1 MKLLSIRLENYIG
14 IYNGRG
20 DNILEVDLSQS
31 TSNIVIIRGSNGSGK
46 STLLKALSPLQDDN
60 TAIIP
65 GMEGKKTLRYLYNG
79 ELYEILYVHPVKN
92 DGSRGQVKMQVYKGM
107 NRVELNPTWN
117 VTSGKDIIFDLFNL
131 DANFLTLSQL
141 SSEDRG
147 LADKKPAERK
157 KFVNSII
164 NGIEVYNN
172 MYKVI
177 TKKYSTFK
185 NMINTISSKI
195 RQIGN
200 IEELNAR
207 FINISKQVEDVSS
220 ERDKAVIEASK
231 IDAEIGI
238 LTRDNN
244 LEEYYK
250 INEEIRD
257 NIDYISA
264 SKSQVIDLSK
274 GELSSE
280 NLYELKDIIDSGLH
294 TFDKDI
300 SKWKSEEAVAN
311 AKIESISRE
320 KDETFNSLQTKITKR
335 GTLLDGGFSDS
346 DLSLYKDTKAKI
358 AELDNDINGL
368 NSSIKNL
375 SEAEALI
382 NAMEMIVPVLDSL
395 YNGLDATTKKEK
407 YDFVKTTLDN
417 DGKYV
422 DQTVE
427 LSRTYNEVS
436 RTVGELESEVLAYEI
451 LFDKAKSLALR
462 PKECKIDDCSFVK
475 EAIDASSKH
484 PEKRINDINKEIS
497 ESKTLLKSLE
507 KDIES
512 YKELYDFN
520 KRFTNLHGM
529 VLSFRKLLEK
539 SPVDY
544 IIDPYQLLASLDHM
558 EKLMIDFNQIRGI
571 FNIITTKSNYEEII
585 ESLKE
590 PAAKYEANKALI
602 DELDSDIASLKDK
615 LTTIDNRLM
624 AEKDAI
630 SETVTDISL
639 TEFKIEVYTK
649 CKSLVDE
656 CIGLDVRNEELQ
668 SQINSLSDIALK
680 VKTLDARMA
689 EAKSRADRLNNDL
702 NAILNE
708 RDKIASNKTLLE
720 DYIRDLDLYNKNFSI
735 LETIRYYLSPTT
747 GIQTVF
753 MRTYMGNII
762 LKANELLSLI
772 FNGQFI
778 IQPFVINEAEFRIP
792 CLGNGL
798 VNDDISSMSTSQIC
812 MISMILS
819 FAILSN
825 SSTDYN
831 ILKLDEIDGGLDTE
845 NRIQFIGLLKQLI
858 TMVGCEQCFLIS
870 HNMEYDADT
879 TVIDM
884 AARPVLVR

>member
-60 TAIIP
+60 NAIIP
-65 GMEGKKTLRYLYNG
+65 GLEGKKTLRYLYNN
-79 ELYEILYVHPVKN
+79 EVYEILYVHPVKT

-164 NGIEVYNN
+164 NGIEIYNN

-185 NMINTISSKI
+185 NLISTISSKI
-195 RQIGN
+195 NQIGN
-200 IEELNAR
+200 IEELNSR
-207 FINISKQVEDVSS
+207 YNNITRQVEDVSR
-220 ERDKAVIEASK
+220 ERDRAVIEASK

-244 LEEYYK
+244 LEEFYK
-250 INEEIRD
+250 INEEIRE
-257 NIDYISA
+257 NLDYIRA
-264 SKSQVIDLSK
+264 SKSQVINLSK

-280 NLYELKDIIDSGLH
+280 DLNELKDIIDRSLR

-300 SKWKSEEAVAN
+300 SKWKAEEAVAN
-311 AKIESISRE
+311 AKIENISKE
-320 KDETFNSLQTKITKR
+320 KEDTFKSLQTKITKR

-358 AELDNDINGL
+358 AELENDINGL

-375 SEAEALI
+375 SEAEALV

-422 DQTVE
+422 DQTIE
-427 LSRTYNEVS
+427 LTRTYNEVS
-436 RTVGELESEVLAYEI
+436 RTVAELESEILAYEI

-462 PKECKIDDCSFVK
+462 PKDCKIDDCSFVK
-475 EAIDASSKH
+475 EAIEASSKH
-484 PEKRINDINKEIS
+484 PEKRINDINKEID
-497 ESKTLLKSLE
+497 ESNRLLKSLE

-615 LTTIDNRLM
+615 LST
-624 AEKDAI
+624 
-630 SETVTDISL
+630 ISL
-639 TEFKIEVYTK
+639 QLTTEKESIDETTNKISITEFKIEVYTK

-656 CIGLDVRNEELQ
+656 CIGLEERNNEFQ
-668 SQINSLSDIALK
+668 SQINSLSDIAFK
-680 VKTLDARMA
+680 VKDLETRMD

-702 NAILNE
+702 NAILSE
-708 RDKIASNKTLLE
+708 RDKIASSKTLLE

>member
-65 GMEGKKTLRYLYNG
+65 GLEGKKTLRYLYNG
-79 ELYEILYVHPVKN
+79 EVYEILYVHPVKT

-185 NMINTISSKI
+185 NLISTISSKI
-195 RQIGN
+195 NQIGN

-207 FINISKQVEDVSS
+207 YNNISRQVEDVSR

-244 LEEYYK
+244 LEEFYK
-250 INEEIRD
+250 INEEIRE
-257 NIDYISA
+257 NLDYIRA
-264 SKSQVIDLSK
+264 SKSQVINLSK

-280 NLYELKDIIDSGLH
+280 DLNELQTIINSGLR

-311 AKIESISRE
+311 AKIENISKE
-320 KDETFNSLQTKITKR
+320 KEDTFKSLQTKITKR
-335 GTLLDGGFSDS
+335 GTLLDGGLSDS

-358 AELDNDINGL
+358 AELENDINGL

-375 SEAEALI
+375 SEAEALV

-422 DQTVE
+422 DQTIE
-427 LSRTYNEVS
+427 LTRTYNEVS
-436 RTVGELESEVLAYEI
+436 RTVTELESEILTYEI

-462 PKECKIDDCSFVK
+462 PKDCKIDDCSFVK
-475 EAIDASSKH
+475 EAIEASSKH
-484 PEKRINDINKEIS
+484 PEKRINDINKEID
-497 ESKTLLKSLE
+497 ESNKLLKSLE

-602 DELDSDIASLKDK
+602 DELDFDIASLKDK
-615 LTTIDNRLM
+615 LTTIDNQLM

-630 SETVTDISL
+630 SETTNDIAL
-639 TEFKIEVYTK
+639 TEFKTEVYTK

-656 CIGLDVRNEELQ
+656 CIGLEERNNELQ
-668 SQINSLSDIALK
+668 GQINSLSDIAFK
-680 VKTLDARMA
+680 VKDLETRMD

-702 NAILNE
+702 NAILSE

>member
-60 TAIIP
+60 NAIIP
-65 GMEGKKTLRYLYNG
+65 GLEGKKTLRYLYNN
-79 ELYEILYVHPVKN
+79 EVYEILYVHPVKT

-185 NMINTISSKI
+185 NLISTISSKI
-195 RQIGN
+195 NQIGN
-200 IEELNAR
+200 IEELNSR
-207 FINISKQVEDVSS
+207 YNNITRQVEDVSR
-220 ERDKAVIEASK
+220 ERDRAVIEASK

-244 LEEYYK
+244 LEEFYK
-250 INEEIRD
+250 INEEIRE
-257 NIDYISA
+257 NLDYIRA
-264 SKSQVIDLSK
+264 SKSQVINLSK

-280 NLYELKDIIDSGLH
+280 DLNELKDIIDRSLR

-311 AKIESISRE
+311 AKIENISKE
-320 KDETFNSLQTKITKR
+320 KEATFKSLQTKITKR

-358 AELDNDINGL
+358 AELENDINGL

-375 SEAEALI
+375 SEAEALV

-422 DQTVE
+422 DQTIE
-427 LSRTYNEVS
+427 LTRTYNEVS
-436 RTVGELESEVLAYEI
+436 RTVTELESEILAYET

-462 PKECKIDDCSFVK
+462 PKDCKIDDCSFVK
-475 EAIDASSKH
+475 EAIEASSKH
-484 PEKRINDINKEIS
+484 PEKRINDINKEID
-497 ESKTLLKSLE
+497 ESNKLLKSLE

-539 SPVDY
+539 SPVNY

-615 LTTIDNRLM
+615 LSTISLQLTTEN
-624 AEKDAI
+624 ESI
-630 SETVTDISL
+630 SEITNNISI
-639 TEFKIEVYTK
+639 TEFRMEVYTK

-656 CIGLDVRNEELQ
+656 CIGLEERNNELQ
-668 SQINSLSDIALK
+668 SQINSLSDIAFK
-680 VKTLDARMA
+680 VKDLETRMD

-702 NAILNE
+702 NAILSE

>member
-79 ELYEILYVHPVKN
+79 EVYEILYIHPVKN

-280 NLYELKDIIDSGLH
+280 NLYELKDIIDNSLH

-311 AKIESISRE
+311 AKIENISRE
-320 KDETFNSLQTKITKR
+320 KDETFKSLQTKITKR

-346 DLSLYKDTKAKI
+346 DLTLYKDTKAKI
-358 AELDNDINGL
+358 AELENDINGL

-375 SEAEALI
+375 SEAEALV

-427 LSRTYNEVS
+427 LSRTYNEIS

-475 EAIDASSKH
+475 EAIEASSKH

-624 AEKDAI
+624 AEKDTI

-656 CIGLDVRNEELQ
+656 CIGLDTRNEELQ

-762 LKANELLSLI
+762 LEANELLSLI

-858 TMVGCEQCFLIS
+858 SMVGCEQCFLIS

>member
-46 STLLKALSPLQDDN
+46 STLLKALSPIQDDN

-65 GMEGKKTLRYLYNG
+65 GLEGKKTLRYLYNG
-79 ELYEILYVHPVKN
+79 EVYEILYVHPVKT

-185 NMINTISSKI
+185 NLISTISSKI
-195 RQIGN
+195 NQIGN
-200 IEELNAR
+200 IEELNSR
-207 FINISKQVEDVSS
+207 YNNITRQVEDVSR
-220 ERDKAVIEASK
+220 ERDRAVIEASK

-244 LEEYYK
+244 LEEFYK
-250 INEEIRD
+250 INEEIRE
-257 NIDYISA
+257 NLDYIRA
-264 SKSQVIDLSK
+264 SKSQVINLSK

-280 NLYELKDIIDSGLH
+280 DLNELKDIIDRSLR

-311 AKIESISRE
+311 AKIENISKE
-320 KDETFNSLQTKITKR
+320 KEDTFKSLQTKITKR

-358 AELDNDINGL
+358 AELENDINGL

-375 SEAEALI
+375 SEAEALV

-422 DQTVE
+422 DQTIE
-427 LSRTYNEVS
+427 LTRTYNEVS
-436 RTVGELESEVLAYEI
+436 RTVTELESEILTYEI

-462 PKECKIDDCSFVK
+462 PKDCKIDDCSFVK
-475 EAIDASSKH
+475 EAIEASSKH
-484 PEKRINDINKEIS
+484 PEKRINDINKEID
-497 ESKTLLKSLE
+497 ESNRLLKSLE

-615 LTTIDNRLM
+615 LST
-624 AEKDAI
+624 
-630 SETVTDISL
+630 ISL
-639 TEFKIEVYTK
+639 QLTTEKESIDETTNKISITEFKIEVYTK

-656 CIGLDVRNEELQ
+656 CIGLEERNNELQ
-668 SQINSLSDIALK
+668 SQINSLSDIAFK
-680 VKTLDARMA
+680 VKDLETRMD

>member
-79 ELYEILYVHPVKN
+79 EVYEILYVHPVKN

-280 NLYELKDIIDSGLH
+280 NLYELKDIIDSSLH

-311 AKIESISRE
+311 AKIENISRE
-320 KDETFNSLQTKITKR
+320 KDETFKSLQTKITKR

-346 DLSLYKDTKAKI
+346 DLTLYKDTKAKI
-358 AELDNDINGL
+358 AELENDINSL

-375 SEAEALI
+375 SEAEALV

-475 EAIDASSKH
+475 EAIEASSKH

-615 LTTIDNRLM
+615 LTTIDNRLI

-656 CIGLDVRNEELQ
+656 CIGLDTRNEELQ
-668 SQINSLSDIALK
+668 AQINSLSDIALK

-858 TMVGCEQCFLIS
+858 SMVGCEQCFLIS

>member
-79 ELYEILYVHPVKN
+79 EVYEILYVHPVKN

-280 NLYELKDIIDSGLH
+280 NLYELKDIIDNSLR

-320 KDETFNSLQTKITKR
+320 KDEAFNSLQTKITKR
-335 GTLLDGGFSDS
+335 GTLLDGGFTES
-346 DLSLYKDTKAKI
+346 DLSLYKETKAKI
-358 AELDNDINGL
+358 DELNKDIDNL

-375 SEAEALI
+375 SEAEALV

-436 RTVGELESEVLAYEI
+436 KTVGELESEVLAYEI

-475 EAIDASSKH
+475 EAIEASSKH
-484 PEKRINDINKEIS
+484 PEKRINDINKEIN

-858 TMVGCEQCFLIS
+858 SMVGCEQCFLIS

>member
-79 ELYEILYVHPVKN
+79 EVYEILYVHPVKN

-274 GELSSE
+274 GELTSE
-280 NLYELKDIIDSGLH
+280 NLYELKDIIDNSLR

-320 KDETFNSLQTKITKR
+320 KDEAFNSLQTKITKR

-358 AELDNDINGL
+358 AELENDINSL

-375 SEAEALI
+375 SEAEALV

-475 EAIDASSKH
+475 EAIEASSKH

-520 KRFTNLHGM
+520 KRFINLHGM

-624 AEKDAI
+624 SEKDAI

-656 CIGLDVRNEELQ
+656 CIGLEARNEELQ
-668 SQINSLSDIALK
+668 AQINSLSDIALK

>member
-60 TAIIP
+60 NAIIP
-65 GMEGKKTLRYLYNG
+65 GLEGKKTLRYLYNG
-79 ELYEILYVHPVKN
+79 EVYEILYVHPVKT

-185 NMINTISSKI
+185 NLISTISSKI
-195 RQIGN
+195 NQIGN

-207 FINISKQVEDVSS
+207 YNNISRQVETVSS

-244 LEEYYK
+244 LEEFYK
-250 INEEIRD
+250 INEEIRE
-257 NIDYISA
+257 NLDYIRA
-264 SKSQVIDLSK
+264 SKSQVINLSK

-280 NLYELKDIIDSGLH
+280 DLNELKDIIDRSLRA
-294 TFDKDI
+294 FDKDI

-311 AKIESISRE
+311 AKIENISKE
-320 KDETFNSLQTKITKR
+320 KDETFKSLQTKITKR

-358 AELDNDINGL
+358 ADLENDINGL

-375 SEAEALI
+375 SEAEALV

-422 DQTVE
+422 DQTIE
-427 LSRTYNEVS
+427 LTRTYNEVS
-436 RTVGELESEVLAYEI
+436 RTVTELESEILTYEI

-462 PKECKIDDCSFVK
+462 PRDCKIDDCSFVK
-475 EAIDASSKH
+475 EAIEASSKH
-484 PEKRINDINKEIS
+484 PEKRINDINKEID
-497 ESKTLLKSLE
+497 ESNKLLKSLE

-539 SPVDY
+539 SPVNY

-615 LTTIDNRLM
+615 LTTIDAQLT
-624 AEKDAI
+624 AEQDGI
-630 SETVTDISL
+630 SEVTTNISL
-639 TEFKIEVYTK
+639 AEFKTEVYTK

-656 CIGLDVRNEELQ
+656 CIGLEERNNELQ
-668 SQINSLSDIALK
+668 SQINFLSDIAFK
-680 VKTLDARMA
+680 VKDLETRMD

-702 NAILNE
+702 NAILSE
-708 RDKIASNKTLLE
+708 RDKIASSKTLLE
-720 DYIRDLDLYNKNFSI
+720 DYIRDLELYNKNFSI

>member
-79 ELYEILYVHPVKN
+79 EVYEILYVHPVKN

-280 NLYELKDIIDSGLH
+280 NLYELKDIIDSSLH

-320 KDETFNSLQTKITKR
+320 KDEAFNSLQTKITKR

-346 DLSLYKDTKAKI
+346 DLTLYKDTKAKI
-358 AELDNDINGL
+358 AELENDINGL

-375 SEAEALI
+375 SEAEALV

-475 EAIDASSKH
+475 EAIEASSKH
-484 PEKRINDINKEIS
+484 PEKRINDINKEIN
-497 ESKTLLKSLE
+497 ESNKLLKSLE

-512 YKELYDFN
+512 YRELYDFN

-539 SPVDY
+539 SPVNY

-558 EKLMIDFNQIRGI
+558 ENLMIDFNQIRGI

-615 LTTIDNRLM
+615 LTTIDAQLTV
-624 AEKDAI
+624 EQDGI
-630 SETVTDISL
+630 SEITTNISL
-639 TEFKIEVYTK
+639 AEFKTEVYTK

-656 CIGLDVRNEELQ
+656 CIGLEERNNELQ
-668 SQINSLSDIALK
+668 GQINSLSDIAFK
-680 VKTLDARMA
+680 VKDLEARMD

-702 NAILNE
+702 NAILSE
-708 RDKIASNKTLLE
+708 RDKIASSKTLLE
-720 DYIRDLDLYNKNFSI
+720 DYIRDLELYNKNFSI

>member
-79 ELYEILYVHPVKN
+79 EVYEILYVHPVKN

-280 NLYELKDIIDSGLH
+280 NLYELKDIIDSSLH

-320 KDETFNSLQTKITKR
+320 KDEAFNSLQTKITKR

-346 DLSLYKDTKAKI
+346 DLTLYKDTKAKI
-358 AELDNDINGL
+358 AELENDINSL

-375 SEAEALI
+375 SEAEALV

-475 EAIDASSKH
+475 EAIEASSKH

-615 LTTIDNRLM
+615 LNTIDNRLM

-656 CIGLDVRNEELQ
+656 CIGLDTRNEELQ
-668 SQINSLSDIALK
+668 AQINSLSDIALK
-680 VKTLDARMA
+680 VKTLDTRMA
-689 EAKSRADRLNNDL
+689 EAKSRADRLNTDL

-858 TMVGCEQCFLIS
+858 SMVGCEQCFLIS

>member
-65 GMEGKKTLRYLYNG
+65 GLEGKKTLRYLYNN
-79 ELYEILYVHPVKN
+79 EVYEILYVHPVKT

-185 NMINTISSKI
+185 NLISTISSKI
-195 RQIGN
+195 NQIGN
-200 IEELNAR
+200 IEELNSR
-207 FINISKQVEDVSS
+207 YNNITRQVEDVSR
-220 ERDKAVIEASK
+220 ERDRAVIEASK

-244 LEEYYK
+244 LEEFYK
-250 INEEIRD
+250 INEEIRE
-257 NIDYISA
+257 NLDYIRA
-264 SKSQVIDLSK
+264 SKSQVINLSK

-280 NLYELKDIIDSGLH
+280 DLNELKDIIDRSLR

-311 AKIESISRE
+311 AKIENISKE
-320 KDETFNSLQTKITKR
+320 KEDTFKSLQTKITKR

-358 AELDNDINGL
+358 AELENDINSL

-375 SEAEALI
+375 SEAEALV

-422 DQTVE
+422 DQTIE
-427 LSRTYNEVS
+427 LTRTYNEVS
-436 RTVGELESEVLAYEI
+436 RTVTELESEILAYEI

-462 PKECKIDDCSFVK
+462 PKDCKIDDCSFVK
-475 EAIDASSKH
+475 EAIEASSKH
-484 PEKRINDINKEIS
+484 PEKRINDINKEID
-497 ESKTLLKSLE
+497 ESNKLLKSLE

-602 DELDSDIASLKDK
+602 DELDSDITSLKDK
-615 LTTIDNRLM
+615 LSTISLQLTTEN
-624 AEKDAI
+624 ESI
-630 SETVTDISL
+630 SEITNNISI
-639 TEFKIEVYTK
+639 TEFRMEVYTK

-656 CIGLDVRNEELQ
+656 CIGLEERNNELQ
-668 SQINSLSDIALK
+668 SQINSLSDIAFK
-680 VKTLDARMA
+680 VKDLETRMD

-702 NAILNE
+702 NAILSE

>member
-60 TAIIP
+60 NAIIP
-65 GMEGKKTLRYLYNG
+65 GLEGKKTLRYLYNN
-79 ELYEILYVHPVKN
+79 EVYEILYVHPVKT

-185 NMINTISSKI
+185 NLISTISSKI
-195 RQIGN
+195 NQIGN
-200 IEELNAR
+200 IEELNSR
-207 FINISKQVEDVSS
+207 YNNITRQVEDVSR
-220 ERDKAVIEASK
+220 ERDRAVIEASK

-244 LEEYYK
+244 LEEFYK
-250 INEEIRD
+250 INEEIRE
-257 NIDYISA
+257 NLDYIRA
-264 SKSQVIDLSK
+264 SKSQVINLSK

-280 NLYELKDIIDSGLH
+280 DLNELKDIIDRSLR

-311 AKIESISRE
+311 AKIENISRE
-320 KDETFNSLQTKITKR
+320 KEDTFKSLQTKITKR

-346 DLSLYKDTKAKI
+346 DLTLYKDTKAKI
-358 AELDNDINGL
+358 AELENDINGL

-375 SEAEALI
+375 SEAEALV

-422 DQTVE
+422 DQTIE
-427 LSRTYNEVS
+427 LTRTYNEVS
-436 RTVGELESEVLAYEI
+436 RTVTELESEILTYEI

-462 PKECKIDDCSFVK
+462 PKDCKIDDCSFVK
-475 EAIDASSKH
+475 EAIEASSKH
-484 PEKRINDINKEIS
+484 PEKRINDINKEID
-497 ESKTLLKSLE
+497 ESNKLLKSLE

-539 SPVDY
+539 SPVNY

-558 EKLMIDFNQIRGI
+558 EKLMIDFNQIRGV

-602 DELDSDIASLKDK
+602 DELDSDITSLKDK
-615 LTTIDNRLM
+615 LTTIDNQLM
-624 AEKDAI
+624 TEKDAI
-630 SETVTDISL
+630 SETTNDISL

-656 CIGLDVRNEELQ
+656 CIGLEERNNELQ
-668 SQINSLSDIALK
+668 GQINSLSDIAFK
-680 VKTLDARMA
+680 VKDLETRMD

-702 NAILNE
+702 NTILSE
-708 RDKIASNKTLLE
+708 RDKIASSKTLLE

>member
-60 TAIIP
+60 NAIIP
-65 GMEGKKTLRYLYNG
+65 GLEGKKTLRYLYNG
-79 ELYEILYVHPVKN
+79 EVYEILYVHPVKT

-185 NMINTISSKI
+185 NLISTISSKI
-195 RQIGN
+195 NQIGN

-207 FINISKQVEDVSS
+207 YNNISRQVEDVSR
-220 ERDKAVIEASK
+220 ERDRAVIEASK

-244 LEEYYK
+244 LEEFYK
-250 INEEIRD
+250 INEEIRE
-257 NIDYISA
+257 NLDYIRA
-264 SKSQVIDLSK
+264 SKAQVINLSK

-280 NLYELKDIIDSGLH
+280 DLNELKDIIDSSL
-294 TFDKDI
+294 TAFNKDI

-311 AKIESISRE
+311 AKIENISKE
-320 KDETFNSLQTKITKR
+320 KEDTFKSLQTKITKR

-346 DLSLYKDTKAKI
+346 DLSLYKDTKVKI
-358 AELDNDINGL
+358 VELENDINGL

-375 SEAEALI
+375 SEAEALV

-422 DQTVE
+422 DQTIE
-427 LSRTYNEVS
+427 LTRTYNEVS
-436 RTVGELESEVLAYEI
+436 RTVTELESEILAYEI

-462 PKECKIDDCSFVK
+462 PKDCKIDDCSFVK
-475 EAIDASSKH
+475 EAIEASSKH
-484 PEKRINDINKEIS
+484 PEKRINDINKEID
-497 ESKTLLKSLE
+497 ESNKLLKSLE

-615 LTTIDNRLM
+615 LST
-624 AEKDAI
+624 
-630 SETVTDISL
+630 ISL
-639 TEFKIEVYTK
+639 QLTTEKESIDETTNNISITEFKIEVYTK

-656 CIGLDVRNEELQ
+656 CIGLEERNNELQ
-668 SQINSLSDIALK
+668 SQINSLSDIAFK
-680 VKTLDARMA
+680 VKDLETRMD

-702 NAILNE
+702 NAILSE

>member
-65 GMEGKKTLRYLYNG
+65 GLEGKKTLRYLYNN
-79 ELYEILYVHPVKN
+79 EVYEILYVHPVKT

-185 NMINTISSKI
+185 NLINTISSKI
-195 RQIGN
+195 NQIGN

-207 FINISKQVEDVSS
+207 YNNISRQVEDVSR

-244 LEEYYK
+244 LEEFYK
-250 INEEIRD
+250 INEEIRE
-257 NIDYISA
+257 NLDYIRA
-264 SKSQVIDLSK
+264 SKSQVINLSK
-274 GELSSE
+274 GELTSE
-280 NLYELKDIIDSGLH
+280 NLNELKDIIDNSLH
-294 TFDKDI
+294 AFDKDI
-300 SKWKSEEAVAN
+300 SKWKSEEAVAKV
-311 AKIESISRE
+311 KIENISRE

-346 DLSLYKDTKAKI
+346 DLTLYKETKAKI
-358 AELDNDINGL
+358 ADLENDINGL

-375 SEAEALI
+375 SEAEALV

-422 DQTVE
+422 DQTIE
-427 LSRTYNEVS
+427 LTRTYNEVS
-436 RTVGELESEVLAYEI
+436 RTVTELESEVLAYEI

-462 PKECKIDDCSFVK
+462 PKDCKIDDCSFVK
-475 EAIDASSKH
+475 EAIEASSKH
-484 PEKRINDINKEIS
+484 PEKRINDINKEID
-497 ESKTLLKSLE
+497 ESNKLLKSLE

-539 SPVDY
+539 SPVNY

-615 LTTIDNRLM
+615 LTTIDAQLT
-624 AEKDAI
+624 AEQDGI
-630 SETVTDISL
+630 SETTNDISL
-639 TEFKIEVYTK
+639 AEFKIEVYTK

-656 CIGLDVRNEELQ
+656 CIGLEERNNELQ
-668 SQINSLSDIALK
+668 GQINSLSDIAFK
-680 VKTLDARMA
+680 VKDLETRMD

-702 NAILNE
+702 NAILSE
-708 RDKIASNKTLLE
+708 RDKIASSKTLLE

>member
-79 ELYEILYVHPVKN
+79 EVYEILYVHQVKN

-280 NLYELKDIIDSGLH
+280 NLYELKDIIDNSLH

-320 KDETFNSLQTKITKR
+320 KDEAFNSLQTKITKR

-346 DLSLYKDTKAKI
+346 DLSLYKETKAKI
-358 AELDNDINGL
+358 AELENDINGL

-375 SEAEALI
+375 SEAEALV

-417 DGKYV
+417 NGKYV

-475 EAIDASSKH
+475 EAIEASSKH

-656 CIGLDVRNEELQ
+656 CIGLDTRNEELQ
-668 SQINSLSDIALK
+668 AQINSLSDIALK

>member
-65 GMEGKKTLRYLYNG
+65 GLEGKKTLRYLYNN
-79 ELYEILYVHPVKN
+79 EVYEILYVHPVKT

-185 NMINTISSKI
+185 NLISTISSKI
-195 RQIGN
+195 NQIGN

-207 FINISKQVEDVSS
+207 YNNISRQVETVSS

-244 LEEYYK
+244 LEEFYK
-250 INEEIRD
+250 INEEIRE
-257 NIDYISA
+257 NLDYIRA
-264 SKSQVIDLSK
+264 SKSQVINLSK
-274 GELSSE
+274 GELTSE
-280 NLYELKDIIDSGLH
+280 NLNELKDIIDSSLH

-300 SKWKSEEAVAN
+300 SKWKSEEAVAKV
-311 AKIESISRE
+311 KIENISRD
-320 KDETFNSLQTKITKR
+320 KDETFKSLQTKITKR

-346 DLSLYKDTKAKI
+346 DLTLYKETKAKI
-358 AELDNDINGL
+358 TELENDINGL

-375 SEAEALI
+375 SEAEALV

-427 LSRTYNEVS
+427 LTRTYNEVS
-436 RTVGELESEVLAYEI
+436 RTVTELESEVLAYEI

-475 EAIDASSKH
+475 EAIEASSKH
-484 PEKRINDINKEIS
+484 PEKRINDINKEID
-497 ESKTLLKSLE
+497 ESNKLLKSLE

-512 YKELYDFN
+512 YRELYDFN

-615 LTTIDNRLM
+615 LTTIDAQLT
-624 AEKDAI
+624 AEQDGI
-630 SETVTDISL
+630 SEITTNISL
-639 TEFKIEVYTK
+639 AEFKTEVYTK

-656 CIGLDVRNEELQ
+656 CIGLEERNNELQ
-668 SQINSLSDIALK
+668 GQINSLSDIAFK
-680 VKTLDARMA
+680 VKDLEARMD

-702 NAILNE
+702 NAILSE
-708 RDKIASNKTLLE
+708 RDKIASSKTLLE

-778 IQPFVINEAEFRIP
+778 IQTFVINEAEFRIP

>member
-60 TAIIP
+60 NAIIP
-65 GMEGKKTLRYLYNG
+65 GLEGKKTLRYLYNN
-79 ELYEILYVHPVKN
+79 EVYEILYVHPVKT

-185 NMINTISSKI
+185 NLISTISSKI
-195 RQIGN
+195 NQIGN

-207 FINISKQVEDVSS
+207 YNNISRQVEDVSR

-244 LEEYYK
+244 LEEFYK
-250 INEEIRD
+250 INEEIRE
-257 NIDYISA
+257 NLDYIRA
-264 SKSQVIDLSK
+264 SKSQVINLSK

-280 NLYELKDIIDSGLH
+280 DLNELKDIIDRSLR

-311 AKIESISRE
+311 AKIENISKE
-320 KDETFNSLQTKITKR
+320 KEDTFKSLQTKITKR

-358 AELDNDINGL
+358 AELENDINSL

-375 SEAEALI
+375 SEAEALV

-422 DQTVE
+422 DQTIE
-427 LSRTYNEVS
+427 LTRTYNEVS
-436 RTVGELESEVLAYEI
+436 RTVTELESEILAYEI

-462 PKECKIDDCSFVK
+462 PKDCKIDDCSFVK
-475 EAIDASSKH
+475 EAIEASSKH

-497 ESKTLLKSLE
+497 ESNKLLKSLE

-615 LTTIDNRLM
+615 LSTISLQLTTEN
-624 AEKDAI
+624 ESI
-630 SETVTDISL
+630 SEITNNISI

-656 CIGLDVRNEELQ
+656 CIGLEERNNELQ
-668 SQINSLSDIALK
+668 SQINSLSDIAFK
-680 VKTLDARMA
+680 VKDLETRMD

-702 NAILNE
+702 NAILSE

-870 HNMEYDADT
+870 HNMEFDADT

>member
-60 TAIIP
+60 NAIIP
-65 GMEGKKTLRYLYNG
+65 GLEGKKTLRYLYNN
-79 ELYEILYVHPVKN
+79 EVYEILYVHPVKT

-185 NMINTISSKI
+185 NLISTISSKI
-195 RQIGN
+195 NQIGN
-200 IEELNAR
+200 IEELNSR
-207 FINISKQVEDVSS
+207 YNNITRQVEDVSR
-220 ERDKAVIEASK
+220 ERDRAVIEASK

-244 LEEYYK
+244 LEEFYK
-250 INEEIRD
+250 INEEIRE
-257 NIDYISA
+257 NLDYIRA
-264 SKSQVIDLSK
+264 SKSQVINLSK

-280 NLYELKDIIDSGLH
+280 DLNELQVIINSSLR

-300 SKWKSEEAVAN
+300 SKWKSEEVVAN
-311 AKIESISRE
+311 AKIENISKE
-320 KDETFNSLQTKITKR
+320 KEDTFKSLQTKITKR

-358 AELDNDINGL
+358 AELENDINGL

-375 SEAEALI
+375 SEAEALV

-422 DQTVE
+422 DQTIE
-427 LSRTYNEVS
+427 LTRTYNEVS
-436 RTVGELESEVLAYEI
+436 RTVAELESEILAYEI

-462 PKECKIDDCSFVK
+462 PKDCKIDDCSFVK
-475 EAIDASSKH
+475 EAIEASSKH
-484 PEKRINDINKEIS
+484 PEKRINDINKEID
-497 ESKTLLKSLE
+497 ESNRLLKSLE

-615 LTTIDNRLM
+615 LST
-624 AEKDAI
+624 
-630 SETVTDISL
+630 ISL
-639 TEFKIEVYTK
+639 QLTTENESIDEITNNISIAEFRMEVYTK

-656 CIGLDVRNEELQ
+656 CIGLEERNNELQ
-668 SQINSLSDIALK
+668 SQINSLSDIAFK
-680 VKTLDARMA
+680 VKDLETRMD

-702 NAILNE
+702 NTILSE

>member
-79 ELYEILYVHPVKN
+79 EVYEILYVHPVKN

-280 NLYELKDIIDSGLH
+280 NLYELKDIIDSSLH

-320 KDETFNSLQTKITKR
+320 KEDTFKSLQTKITKR

-346 DLSLYKDTKAKI
+346 DLTLYKDTKAKI
-358 AELDNDINGL
+358 AELENDINGL

-375 SEAEALI
+375 SEAEALV

-475 EAIDASSKH
+475 EAIEASSKH

-558 EKLMIDFNQIRGI
+558 EKLMINFNQIRGI

-624 AEKDAI
+624 VEKDAI
-630 SETVTDISL
+630 SETITDISL

-656 CIGLDVRNEELQ
+656 CIGLDTRNEELQ
-668 SQINSLSDIALK
+668 AQINSLSDIALK
-680 VKTLDARMA
+680 VKTLDTRMA

-858 TMVGCEQCFLIS
+858 SMVGCEQCFLIS

>member
-79 ELYEILYVHPVKN
+79 EVYEILYVHPVKN

-257 NIDYISA
+257 NIDYISS

-280 NLYELKDIIDSGLH
+280 NLYELKDIIDNSLH

-320 KDETFNSLQTKITKR
+320 KDEAFNSLQTKITKR

-358 AELDNDINGL
+358 AELENDINSL

-375 SEAEALI
+375 SEAEALV

-427 LSRTYNEVS
+427 LSRTYNEIS

-475 EAIDASSKH
+475 EAIEASSKH
-484 PEKRINDINKEIS
+484 PEKRINDINKEIN

-656 CIGLDVRNEELQ
+656 CIGLDTRNEELQ
-668 SQINSLSDIALK
+668 AQINSLSDIALK
-680 VKTLDARMA
+680 VKTLDTRMA

-858 TMVGCEQCFLIS
+858 SMVGCEQCFLIS

>member
-60 TAIIP
+60 NAIIP
-65 GMEGKKTLRYLYNG
+65 GLEGKKTLRYLYNG
-79 ELYEILYVHPVKN
+79 EVYEILYVHPVKT

-185 NMINTISSKI
+185 NLINTISSKI
-195 RQIGN
+195 NQIGN

-207 FINISKQVEDVSS
+207 YNNISRQVETVSS

-244 LEEYYK
+244 LEEFYK
-250 INEEIRD
+250 INEEIRE
-257 NIDYISA
+257 NLDYIRA
-264 SKSQVIDLSK
+264 SKSQVINLSK
-274 GELSSE
+274 GELTSE
-280 NLYELKDIIDSGLH
+280 NLNELKDIIDNSLH
-294 TFDKDI
+294 AFDKNI
-300 SKWKSEEAVAN
+300 SKWKSEEAVAKV
-311 AKIESISRE
+311 KIENISRE

-358 AELDNDINGL
+358 DELENDINSL

-375 SEAEALI
+375 SEAEALV

-422 DQTVE
+422 DQTIE
-427 LSRTYNEVS
+427 LTRTYNEVS
-436 RTVGELESEVLAYEI
+436 RTVTELESEVLAYEI

-462 PKECKIDDCSFVK
+462 PKACKIDDCSFVK
-475 EAIDASSKH
+475 EAIKASSKH
-484 PEKRINDINKEIS
+484 PEKRINDINKEID
-497 ESKTLLKSLE
+497 ESNKLLKSLE

-512 YKELYDFN
+512 YRELYDFN

-539 SPVDY
+539 SPVNY

-615 LTTIDNRLM
+615 LSTISLQLTTEN
-624 AEKDAI
+624 ESI
-630 SETVTDISL
+630 SEITNNISI
-639 TEFKIEVYTK
+639 TEFRMEVYTK

-656 CIGLDVRNEELQ
+656 CIGLEERNNELQ
-668 SQINSLSDIALK
+668 GQINSLSDIAFK
-680 VKTLDARMA
+680 VKDLETRMD

-702 NAILNE
+702 NAILSE

>member
-65 GMEGKKTLRYLYNG
+65 GIEGKKTLSYLYNG
-79 ELYEILYVHPVKN
+79 EVYEILYIHPVKN

-257 NIDYISA
+257 NIDYIGA

-280 NLYELKDIIDSGLH
+280 NLYELKDIIDNSLH

-320 KDETFNSLQTKITKR
+320 KDEAFNSLQTKITKR

-358 AELDNDINGL
+358 AELENDINGL

-375 SEAEALI
+375 SEAEALV

-475 EAIDASSKH
+475 EAIEASSKH

-544 IIDPYQLLASLDHM
+544 IIDPYKLLASLDHM

-624 AEKDAI
+624 AEKNAI

-656 CIGLDVRNEELQ
+656 CIGLDTRNEELQ
-668 SQINSLSDIALK
+668 AQINSLSDIALK
-680 VKTLDARMA
+680 VKTLDTRMA

-858 TMVGCEQCFLIS
+858 SMVGCEQCFLIS

-884 AARPVLVR
+884 TARPVLVR

>member
-79 ELYEILYVHPVKN
+79 EVYEILYVHPVKN

-280 NLYELKDIIDSGLH
+280 NLYELKDIIDSSLH

-320 KDETFNSLQTKITKR
+320 KDEAFNSLQTKITKR

-358 AELDNDINGL
+358 AELENDINSL

-375 SEAEALI
+375 SEAEALV

-475 EAIDASSKH
+475 EAIEASSKH

-558 EKLMIDFNQIRGI
+558 EKLMVDFNQIRGI

-668 SQINSLSDIALK
+668 AQINSLSDIALK
-680 VKTLDARMA
+680 VKTLDTRMA

-858 TMVGCEQCFLIS
+858 SMVGCEQCFLIS

>member
-79 ELYEILYVHPVKN
+79 EVYEILYVHPVKT

-185 NMINTISSKI
+185 NLINTISSKI
-195 RQIGN
+195 NQIGN
-200 IEELNAR
+200 IEELNSR
-207 FINISKQVEDVSS
+207 YNNISRQVEDVSR

-244 LEEYYK
+244 LEEFYK
-250 INEEIRD
+250 INEEIRE
-257 NIDYISA
+257 NLDYIRA
-264 SKSQVIDLSK
+264 SKAQVINLSK

-280 NLYELKDIIDSGLH
+280 DLNELKDIIDSSLH
-294 TFDKDI
+294 SFDKDI
-300 SKWKSEEAVAN
+300 SKWKSEEAVAKS
-311 AKIESISRE
+311 KIENISRE
-320 KDETFNSLQTKITKR
+320 KEDTFKSLQTKITKR

-346 DLSLYKDTKAKI
+346 DLTLYKDTKAKI
-358 AELDNDINGL
+358 AELENDINGL

-375 SEAEALI
+375 SEAEALV

-422 DQTVE
+422 DQTIE
-427 LSRTYNEVS
+427 LTRTYNEVS
-436 RTVGELESEVLAYEI
+436 RTVTELESEILTYEI

-462 PKECKIDDCSFVK
+462 PKACKIDDCSFVK
-475 EAIDASSKH
+475 EAIEASSKH
-484 PEKRINDINKEIS
+484 PEKRINDINKEIDDS
-497 ESKTLLKSLE
+497 NKLLKSLE

-539 SPVDY
+539 SPVNY

-590 PAAKYEANKALI
+590 PAVKYEANKALI

-615 LTTIDNRLM
+615 LSTIDAQLN
-624 AEKDAI
+624 AEQDGI
-630 SETVTDISL
+630 SEVTTNISL
-639 TEFKIEVYTK
+639 AEFKTEVYTK

-656 CIGLDVRNEELQ
+656 CIGLEERNTELQ
-668 SQINSLSDIALK
+668 SQINSLSDIAFK
-680 VKTLDARMA
+680 VKDLETRMD

-702 NAILNE
+702 NAILSE
-708 RDKIASNKTLLE
+708 RDKIASSKTLLE
-720 DYIRDLDLYNKNFSI
+720 DYIRDLELYNKNFSI

-858 TMVGCEQCFLIS
+858 SMVGCEQCFLIS

>member
-79 ELYEILYVHPVKN
+79 EVYEILYVHPVKN

-280 NLYELKDIIDSGLH
+280 NLYELKDIIDNSLR

-311 AKIESISRE
+311 AKIENISRE
-320 KDETFNSLQTKITKR
+320 KDETFKSLQTKITKR

-346 DLSLYKDTKAKI
+346 DLTLYKDTKAKI
-358 AELDNDINGL
+358 AELENDINSL

-375 SEAEALI
+375 SEAEALV

-475 EAIDASSKH
+475 EAIEASSKH
-484 PEKRINDINKEIS
+484 PEKHINDINKEIS

-615 LTTIDNRLM
+615 LTTIDNRLI

-639 TEFKIEVYTK
+639 TEFKIEVYAK

-656 CIGLDVRNEELQ
+656 CIGLDTRNEELQ
-668 SQINSLSDIALK
+668 AQINSLSDIALK
-680 VKTLDARMA
+680 VKTLDTRMA

-858 TMVGCEQCFLIS
+858 SMVGCEQCFLIS

>member
-65 GMEGKKTLRYLYNG
+65 GLEGKKTLRYLYNG
-79 ELYEILYVHPVKN
+79 EVYEILYVHPVKT

-185 NMINTISSKI
+185 NLISTISSKI
-195 RQIGN
+195 NQIGN
-200 IEELNAR
+200 IEELNSR
-207 FINISKQVEDVSS
+207 YNNISRQVEDVSR
-220 ERDKAVIEASK
+220 ERDRAVIEASK

-244 LEEYYK
+244 LEEFYK

-257 NIDYISA
+257 NLDYIRA
-264 SKSQVIDLSK
+264 SKSQVINLSK

-280 NLYELKDIIDSGLH
+280 DLNELKDIIDSSLH
-294 TFDKDI
+294 SFDRDI
-300 SKWKSEEAVAN
+300 SKWRAEETIAN
-311 AKIESISRE
+311 SKIESISRD
-320 KDETFNSLQTKITKR
+320 KDDIFESLQSKITKR
-335 GTLLDGGFSDS
+335 GTLLDGGFNDS
-346 DLSLYKDTKAKI
+346 DLTLYKDTKAKI

-375 SEAEALI
+375 SEAEALV

-427 LSRTYNEVS
+427 LSRTYSEVS
-436 RTVGELESEVLAYEI
+436 RTVTELESEILAYEI

-462 PKECKIDDCSFVK
+462 PKDCKIDDCSFVK
-475 EAIDASSKH
+475 EAIEASSKH
-484 PEKRINDINKEIS
+484 PEKRINDINKEID
-497 ESKTLLKSLE
+497 ESNKLLKSLE

-615 LTTIDNRLM
+615 LTTIDSQLIT
-624 AEKDAI
+624 EKESIDEITTNI
-630 SETVTDISL
+630 SV
-639 TEFKIEVYTK
+639 TEFKTEVYTK

-656 CIGLDVRNEELQ
+656 CIGLEARNDELQ
-668 SQINSLSDIALK
+668 SQINSLSDIAFK
-680 VKTLDARMA
+680 VKDLEGKMD

-858 TMVGCEQCFLIS
+858 SMVGCEQCFLIS

>member
-79 ELYEILYVHPVKN
+79 EVYEILYIHPVKN

-280 NLYELKDIIDSGLH
+280 NLYELKDIIDNSLH

-320 KDETFNSLQTKITKR
+320 KDEAFNSLQTKITKR

-346 DLSLYKDTKAKI
+346 DLSLYKETKAKI
-358 AELDNDINGL
+358 AELENDINGL

-375 SEAEALI
+375 SEAEALV

-436 RTVGELESEVLAYEI
+436 RTVGELESKVLVYEI

-475 EAIDASSKH
+475 EAIEASSKH

-615 LTTIDNRLM
+615 LVTIDNRLM

-680 VKTLDARMA
+680 VKTLDTRMA

-858 TMVGCEQCFLIS
+858 SMVGCEQCFLIS

>member
-65 GMEGKKTLRYLYNG
+65 GLEGKKTLRYLYNG
-79 ELYEILYVHPVKN
+79 EVYEILYVHPVKN

-185 NMINTISSKI
+185 NLISTISSKI
-195 RQIGN
+195 NQIGN
-200 IEELNAR
+200 IEELNSR
-207 FINISKQVEDVSS
+207 YNNITRQVEDVSR

-244 LEEYYK
+244 LEEFYK
-250 INEEIRD
+250 INEEIRE
-257 NIDYISA
+257 NIDYIRA
-264 SKSQVIDLSK
+264 SKAQVINLSK

-280 NLYELKDIIDSGLH
+280 DLNELQVTIDSSLR

-311 AKIESISRE
+311 AKIENISRE
-320 KDETFNSLQTKITKR
+320 KEDTFKSLQTKITKR

-375 SEAEALI
+375 SEAEALV

-422 DQTVE
+422 DQTIE
-427 LSRTYNEVS
+427 LTRTYNESS
-436 RTVGELESEVLAYEI
+436 RTVTELESEILAYEI

-462 PKECKIDDCSFVK
+462 PKDCKIDDCSFVK
-475 EAIDASSKH
+475 EAIEASSKH
-484 PEKRINDINKEIS
+484 PEKRINDINKEID
-497 ESKTLLKSLE
+497 ESNKLLKSLE

-615 LTTIDNRLM
+615 LTTIDAQLTT
-624 AEKDAI
+624 EQDGI
-630 SETVTDISL
+630 SETTTNISL
-639 TEFKIEVYTK
+639 AEFKTEVYTK

-656 CIGLDVRNEELQ
+656 CIGLEERNNELQ
-668 SQINSLSDIALK
+668 GQINSLSDIAFK
-680 VKTLDARMA
+680 VKDLEARMD

-702 NAILNE
+702 NAILSE

-720 DYIRDLDLYNKNFSI
+720 DYIRDLELYNKNFSI

>member
-65 GMEGKKTLRYLYNG
+65 GLEGKKTLRYLYNG
-79 ELYEILYVHPVKN
+79 EVYEILYVHPVKT

-185 NMINTISSKI
+185 NLISTISSKI
-195 RQIGN
+195 NQIGN
-200 IEELNAR
+200 IEELNSR
-207 FINISKQVEDVSS
+207 YNNITRQVEDVSR

-244 LEEYYK
+244 LEEFYK
-250 INEEIRD
+250 INEEIRE
-257 NIDYISA
+257 NLDYIRA
-264 SKSQVIDLSK
+264 SKSQVINLSK
-274 GELSSE
+274 GELTSE
-280 NLYELKDIIDSGLH
+280 NLNELKDIIDSSLH
-294 TFDKDI
+294 AFDKDI

-311 AKIESISRE
+311 AKIENISKE
-320 KDETFNSLQTKITKR
+320 KEDTFKSLQTKITKR

-358 AELDNDINGL
+358 TELENDINGL

-375 SEAEALI
+375 SEAEALV

-422 DQTVE
+422 DQTIE
-427 LSRTYNEVS
+427 LTRTYNEVS
-436 RTVGELESEVLAYEI
+436 RTVTELESEVLAYEI

-462 PKECKIDDCSFVK
+462 PKDCKIDDCSFVK
-475 EAIDASSKH
+475 EAIEASSKH
-484 PEKRINDINKEIS
+484 PEKRINDINKEID
-497 ESKTLLKSLE
+497 ESNKLLKSLE

-512 YKELYDFN
+512 YRELYDFN

-539 SPVDY
+539 SPVNY

-558 EKLMIDFNQIRGI
+558 ENLMIDFNQIRGI

-615 LTTIDNRLM
+615 LATIDNQLM
-624 AEKDAI
+624 VEKDAI
-630 SETVTDISL
+630 SEITTNISL
-639 TEFKIEVYTK
+639 AEFKTEVYTK

-656 CIGLDVRNEELQ
+656 CIGLEERNNELQ
-668 SQINSLSDIALK
+668 GQINSLSDIAFK
-680 VKTLDARMA
+680 VKDLEARMD

-702 NAILNE
+702 NAILSE
-708 RDKIASNKTLLE
+708 RDKIASSKTLLE
-720 DYIRDLDLYNKNFSI
+720 DYIRDLELYNKNFSI

>member
-60 TAIIP
+60 NAIIP
-65 GMEGKKTLRYLYNG
+65 GLDGKKTLRYLYNN
-79 ELYEILYVHPVKN
+79 EVYEILYVHPVKT

-185 NMINTISSKI
+185 NLISTISSKI
-195 RQIGN
+195 NQIGN
-200 IEELNAR
+200 IEELNSR
-207 FINISKQVEDVSS
+207 YNNITRQVEDVSR
-220 ERDKAVIEASK
+220 ERDRAVIEASK

-244 LEEYYK
+244 LEEFYK
-250 INEEIRD
+250 INEEIRE
-257 NIDYISA
+257 NLDYIRA
-264 SKSQVIDLSK
+264 SKSQVINLSK

-280 NLYELKDIIDSGLH
+280 DLNELKDIIDRSLR

-311 AKIESISRE
+311 AKIENIA
-320 KDETFNSLQTKITKR
+320 KDKEDTFKSLQTKITKR

-358 AELDNDINGL
+358 AELENDINGL

-375 SEAEALI
+375 SEAEALV

-422 DQTVE
+422 DQTIE
-427 LSRTYNEVS
+427 LTRTYNEVS
-436 RTVGELESEVLAYEI
+436 RTVTELESEILTYEI

-462 PKECKIDDCSFVK
+462 PKACKIDDCSFVK
-475 EAIDASSKH
+475 EAIEASSKH
-484 PEKRINDINKEIS
+484 PEKRINDINKEID
-497 ESKTLLKSLE
+497 ESNKLLKSLE

-615 LTTIDNRLM
+615 LST
-624 AEKDAI
+624 
-630 SETVTDISL
+630 ISL
-639 TEFKIEVYTK
+639 QLTTENESIDEITNNISIAEFRMEVYTK

-656 CIGLDVRNEELQ
+656 CIGLEERNNELQ
-668 SQINSLSDIALK
+668 SQINSLSDIAFK
-680 VKTLDARMA
+680 VKDLETRMD

-702 NAILNE
+702 NAILSE

>member
-60 TAIIP
+60 NAIIP
-65 GMEGKKTLRYLYNG
+65 GLEGKKTLRYLYNN
-79 ELYEILYVHPVKN
+79 EVYEILYVHPVKT

-185 NMINTISSKI
+185 NLISTISSKI
-195 RQIGN
+195 NQIGN
-200 IEELNAR
+200 IEELNSR
-207 FINISKQVEDVSS
+207 YNNITRQVEDVSR
-220 ERDKAVIEASK
+220 ERDRAVIEASK

-244 LEEYYK
+244 LEEFYK
-250 INEEIRD
+250 INEEIRE
-257 NIDYISA
+257 NLDYIRA
-264 SKSQVIDLSK
+264 SKSQVINLSK

-280 NLYELKDIIDSGLH
+280 DLNELKDIIDRSLR

-311 AKIESISRE
+311 AKIESIAKD
-320 KDETFNSLQTKITKR
+320 KDETFKSLQTKITKR

-358 AELDNDINGL
+358 DELENDINGL

-375 SEAEALI
+375 SEAEALV

-422 DQTVE
+422 DQTIE
-427 LSRTYNEVS
+427 LTRTYNEVS
-436 RTVGELESEVLAYEI
+436 RTVTELESEILAYEI

-462 PKECKIDDCSFVK
+462 PKDCKIDDCSFVK
-475 EAIDASSKH
+475 EAIEASSKH
-484 PEKRINDINKEIS
+484 PEKRINDINKEID
-497 ESKTLLKSLE
+497 ESNKLLKSLE

-615 LTTIDNRLM
+615 LSTISLQLTTEN
-624 AEKDAI
+624 ESI
-630 SETVTDISL
+630 SEITNNISI

-656 CIGLDVRNEELQ
+656 CIGLEERNNELQ
-668 SQINSLSDIALK
+668 SQINSLSDIAFK
-680 VKTLDARMA
+680 VKDLETRMD

-702 NAILNE
+702 NAILSE

-720 DYIRDLDLYNKNFSI
+720 DYIRDLELYNKNFSI

>member
-60 TAIIP
+60 NAIIP
-65 GMEGKKTLRYLYNG
+65 GLEGKKTLRYLYNG
-79 ELYEILYVHPVKN
+79 EVYEILYVHPVKT

-185 NMINTISSKI
+185 NLISTISSKI
-195 RQIGN
+195 NQIGN
-200 IEELNAR
+200 IEELNSR
-207 FINISKQVEDVSS
+207 YNNITRQVEDVSR
-220 ERDKAVIEASK
+220 ERDRAVIEASK

-244 LEEYYK
+244 LEEFYK
-250 INEEIRD
+250 INEEIRE
-257 NIDYISA
+257 NLDYIRA
-264 SKSQVIDLSK
+264 SKSQVINLSK

-280 NLYELKDIIDSGLH
+280 DLNELQVIINSSLR

-311 AKIESISRE
+311 AKIENISKE
-320 KDETFNSLQTKITKR
+320 KEDTFKSLQTKITKR

-346 DLSLYKDTKAKI
+346 DLTLYKETKDKI
-358 AELDNDINGL
+358 AELENDINGL

-375 SEAEALI
+375 SEAEALV

-417 DGKYV
+417 DGKHV
-422 DQTVE
+422 DQTIE
-427 LSRTYNEVS
+427 LTRTYNEVS
-436 RTVGELESEVLAYEI
+436 RTVTELESEVLAYEI

-462 PKECKIDDCSFVK
+462 PKDCKIDDCSFVK
-475 EAIDASSKH
+475 EAIEASSKH
-484 PEKRINDINKEIS
+484 PEKRINDINKEID
-497 ESKTLLKSLE
+497 ESNKLLKSLE

-512 YKELYDFN
+512 YRELYDFN

-615 LTTIDNRLM
+615 LST
-624 AEKDAI
+624 
-630 SETVTDISL
+630 ISL
-639 TEFKIEVYTK
+639 QLTTEKESIDETTNKISITEFKIEVYTK

-656 CIGLDVRNEELQ
+656 CIGLEERNNELQ
-668 SQINSLSDIALK
+668 SQINSLSDIAFK
-680 VKTLDARMA
+680 VKDLETRMD

-702 NAILNE
+702 NAILSE

>member
-60 TAIIP
+60 NAIIP
-65 GMEGKKTLRYLYNG
+65 GLEGKKTLRYLYNN
-79 ELYEILYVHPVKN
+79 EVYEILYVHPVKT

-185 NMINTISSKI
+185 NLISTISSKI
-195 RQIGN
+195 NQIGN
-200 IEELNAR
+200 IEELNSR
-207 FINISKQVEDVSS
+207 YNNITRQVEDVSR
-220 ERDKAVIEASK
+220 ERDRAVIEASK

-244 LEEYYK
+244 LEEFYK
-250 INEEIRD
+250 INEEIRE
-257 NIDYISA
+257 NLDYIRA
-264 SKSQVIDLSK
+264 SKAQVINLSK

-280 NLYELKDIIDSGLH
+280 DLNELKDIIDSSL
-294 TFDKDI
+294 TAFNKDI

-311 AKIESISRE
+311 AKIENISKE
-320 KDETFNSLQTKITKR
+320 KEDTFKSLQTKITKR

-358 AELDNDINGL
+358 AELENDINGL

-375 SEAEALI
+375 SEAEALV

-422 DQTVE
+422 DQTIE
-427 LSRTYNEVS
+427 LTRTYNEVS
-436 RTVGELESEVLAYEI
+436 RTMTELESEILAYEI

-462 PKECKIDDCSFVK
+462 PKDCKIDDCSFVK
-475 EAIDASSKH
+475 EAIEASSKH
-484 PEKRINDINKEIS
+484 PEKRINDINKEID
-497 ESKTLLKSLE
+497 ESNKLLKSLE

-615 LTTIDNRLM
+615 LST
-624 AEKDAI
+624 
-630 SETVTDISL
+630 ISL
-639 TEFKIEVYTK
+639 QLTTEKESIDETTNNISITEFKIEVYTK

-656 CIGLDVRNEELQ
+656 CIGLEERNNELQ
-668 SQINSLSDIALK
+668 SQINSLSDIAFK
-680 VKTLDARMA
+680 VKDLETRMD

-702 NAILNE
+702 NAILSE

>member
-65 GMEGKKTLRYLYNG
+65 GLEGKKTLRYLYNS
-79 ELYEILYVHPVKN
+79 EVYEILYIHPVKT

-185 NMINTISSKI
+185 NLISTISSKI
-195 RQIGN
+195 NQIGN

-207 FINISKQVEDVSS
+207 YNNISRQVETVSS

-244 LEEYYK
+244 LEEFYK
-250 INEEIRD
+250 INEEIRE
-257 NIDYISA
+257 NLDYIRA
-264 SKSQVIDLSK
+264 SKSQVINLSK
-274 GELSSE
+274 GELTSE
-280 NLYELKDIIDSGLH
+280 NLNELKDIIDSSLH

-311 AKIESISRE
+311 AKIENISRD
-320 KDETFNSLQTKITKR
+320 KDETFKSLQTKITKR

-358 AELDNDINGL
+358 AELENDINGL

-375 SEAEALI
+375 SEAEALV

-422 DQTVE
+422 DQTIE
-427 LSRTYNEVS
+427 LTRTYNEVS
-436 RTVGELESEVLAYEI
+436 RTVTELESEVLAYEI

-462 PKECKIDDCSFVK
+462 PKDCKIDDCSFVK
-475 EAIDASSKH
+475 EAIEASSKH
-484 PEKRINDINKEIS
+484 PEKRINDINKEID
-497 ESKTLLKSLE
+497 ESNKLLKSLE

-615 LTTIDNRLM
+615 LTTIDAQLT
-624 AEKDAI
+624 AEQDGI
-630 SETVTDISL
+630 SETTTNISL
-639 TEFKIEVYTK
+639 AEFKTEVYTK

-656 CIGLDVRNEELQ
+656 CIGLEERNNELQ
-668 SQINSLSDIALK
+668 GQINSLSDIAFK
-680 VKTLDARMA
+680 VKDLEDRMD

-702 NAILNE
+702 NAILSE
-708 RDKIASNKTLLE
+708 RDKIASSKTLLE

>member
-79 ELYEILYVHPVKN
+79 EVYEILYVHPVKT

-185 NMINTISSKI
+185 NLISTISSKI
-195 RQIGN
+195 NQIGN
-200 IEELNAR
+200 IEELNSR
-207 FINISKQVEDVSS
+207 YNNISRQVEDVSR

-244 LEEYYK
+244 LEEFYK
-250 INEEIRD
+250 INEEIRE
-257 NIDYISA
+257 NLDYIRA
-264 SKSQVIDLSK
+264 SKSQVINLSK

-280 NLYELKDIIDSGLH
+280 DLNELKDIIDSSLR

-300 SKWKSEEAVAN
+300 SKWKAEETIAKS
-311 AKIESISRE
+311 KIESISRD
-320 KDETFNSLQTKITKR
+320 KDEVFESLQSKITKR

-346 DLSLYKDTKAKI
+346 DLTLYKDTKAKI
-358 AELDNDINGL
+358 AELDNDINSL

-375 SEAEALI
+375 SEAEALV

-422 DQTVE
+422 DQTIE
-427 LSRTYNEVS
+427 LTRTYNEVS
-436 RTVGELESEVLAYEI
+436 RTVTELESEILAYEI

-462 PKECKIDDCSFVK
+462 PKDCKIDDCSFVK
-475 EAIDASSKH
+475 EAIEASSKH
-484 PEKRINDINKEIS
+484 PEKRINDINKEID
-497 ESKTLLKSLE
+497 ESNKLLKSLE

-539 SPVDY
+539 SPVNY

-615 LTTIDNRLM
+615 LST
-624 AEKDAI
+624 
-630 SETVTDISL
+630 ISL
-639 TEFKIEVYTK
+639 QLTTENESIGEITNNISITEFRMEVYTK

-656 CIGLDVRNEELQ
+656 CIGLEERNNELQ
-668 SQINSLSDIALK
+668 SQINSLSDIAFK
-680 VKTLDARMA
+680 VKDLEGRMD

-702 NAILNE
+702 NSILNE

-884 AARPVLVR
+884 AARPVLVK

>member
-65 GMEGKKTLRYLYNG
+65 GLEGKKTLRYLYNG
-79 ELYEILYVHPVKN
+79 EVYEILYIHPVKT

-185 NMINTISSKI
+185 NLISTISSKI
-195 RQIGN
+195 NQIGN
-200 IEELNAR
+200 IEELNSR
-207 FINISKQVEDVSS
+207 YNNITRQVEDVSR
-220 ERDKAVIEASK
+220 ERDRAVIEASK

-244 LEEYYK
+244 LEEFYK
-250 INEEIRD
+250 INEEIRE
-257 NIDYISA
+257 NLDYIRA
-264 SKSQVIDLSK
+264 SKSQVINLSK

-280 NLYELKDIIDSGLH
+280 DLNELKDIIDRSLR

-311 AKIESISRE
+311 AKIENISKE
-320 KDETFNSLQTKITKR
+320 KEDTFKSLQTKITKR

-346 DLSLYKDTKAKI
+346 DLTLYKDTKAKI
-358 AELDNDINGL
+358 AELENDINGL

-375 SEAEALI
+375 SEAEALV

-422 DQTVE
+422 DQTIE
-427 LSRTYNEVS
+427 LTRTYNEVS
-436 RTVGELESEVLAYEI
+436 RTVTELESEILTYEI

-462 PKECKIDDCSFVK
+462 PKDCKIDDCSFVK
-475 EAIDASSKH
+475 EAIEASSKH
-484 PEKRINDINKEIS
+484 PEKRINDINKEID
-497 ESKTLLKSLE
+497 ESNKLLKSLE

-615 LTTIDNRLM
+615 LTTIDAQLT
-624 AEKDAI
+624 AEQDGI
-630 SETVTDISL
+630 SETTNDISL

-656 CIGLDVRNEELQ
+656 CIGLEERNNELQ
-668 SQINSLSDIALK
+668 GQINSLSDIAFK
-680 VKTLDARMA
+680 VKDLETRMD

-702 NAILNE
+702 NAILSE
-708 RDKIASNKTLLE
+708 RDKIASSKTLLE

>member
-65 GMEGKKTLRYLYNG
+65 GLEGKKTLRYLYNG
-79 ELYEILYVHPVKN
+79 EVYEILYVHPVKT

-107 NRVELNPTWN
+107 NRIELNPTWN

-185 NMINTISSKI
+185 NLISTISSKI
-195 RQIGN
+195 NQIGN

-207 FINISKQVEDVSS
+207 YNNISRQVETVSS

-244 LEEYYK
+244 LEEFYK
-250 INEEIRD
+250 INEEIRE
-257 NIDYISA
+257 NLDYIRA
-264 SKSQVIDLSK
+264 SKSQVINLSK
-274 GELSSE
+274 GELTSE
-280 NLYELKDIIDSGLH
+280 NLNELKDIIDSSLH
-294 TFDKDI
+294 DFDKDI

-311 AKIESISRE
+311 AKIENISKE
-320 KDETFNSLQTKITKR
+320 KDETFKSLQTKITKR

-346 DLSLYKDTKAKI
+346 DLTLYKETKDKI
-358 AELDNDINGL
+358 AELENDINGL

-375 SEAEALI
+375 SEAEALV

-422 DQTVE
+422 DQTIE
-427 LSRTYNEVS
+427 LTRTYNEVS
-436 RTVGELESEVLAYEI
+436 RTVTELESEILTYEI

-462 PKECKIDDCSFVK
+462 PKDCKIDDCSFVK
-475 EAIDASSKH
+475 EAIEASSKY
-484 PEKRINDINKEIS
+484 PEKRINDINKEID
-497 ESKTLLKSLE
+497 ESNKLLKSLE

-512 YKELYDFN
+512 YRELYDFN

-539 SPVDY
+539 SPVNY

-558 EKLMIDFNQIRGI
+558 ENLMIDFNQIRGI

-615 LTTIDNRLM
+615 LST
-624 AEKDAI
+624 
-630 SETVTDISL
+630 ISL
-639 TEFKIEVYTK
+639 QLTTEKESIDETTNKISITEFKIEVYTK

-656 CIGLDVRNEELQ
+656 CIGLEERNNELQ
-668 SQINSLSDIALK
+668 GQINSLSDIAFK
-680 VKTLDARMA
+680 VKDLESRMD

-702 NAILNE
+702 NAILSE
-708 RDKIASNKTLLE
+708 RDKIASSKTLLE
-720 DYIRDLDLYNKNFSI
+720 DYIRDLELYNKNFSI

>member
-79 ELYEILYVHPVKN
+79 EVYEILYVHPVKN

-185 NMINTISSKI
+185 NLISTISSKI
-195 RQIGN
+195 NQIGN
-200 IEELNAR
+200 IEELNSR
-207 FINISKQVEDVSS
+207 YNNITRQVEDVSR
-220 ERDKAVIEASK
+220 ERDRAVIEASK

-244 LEEYYK
+244 LEEFYK
-250 INEEIRD
+250 INEEIRE
-257 NIDYISA
+257 NLDYIRA
-264 SKSQVIDLSK
+264 SKSQVINLSK

-280 NLYELKDIIDSGLH
+280 DLNELKDIIDRSLR

-311 AKIESISRE
+311 AKIENISKE
-320 KDETFNSLQTKITKR
+320 KEDTFKSLQTKITKR

-346 DLSLYKDTKAKI
+346 DLTLYKDTKAKI
-358 AELDNDINGL
+358 AELENDINGL

-375 SEAEALI
+375 SEAEALV

-422 DQTVE
+422 DQTIE
-427 LSRTYNEVS
+427 LTRTYNEVS
-436 RTVGELESEVLAYEI
+436 RTVTELESEILTYEI

-462 PKECKIDDCSFVK
+462 PKDCKIDDCSFVK
-475 EAIDASSKH
+475 EAIEASSKH
-484 PEKRINDINKEIS
+484 PEKRINDINKEID
-497 ESKTLLKSLE
+497 ESNKLLKSLE

-615 LTTIDNRLM
+615 LTTIDAQLT
-624 AEKDAI
+624 AEQDGI
-630 SETVTDISL
+630 SETTNDISL

-656 CIGLDVRNEELQ
+656 CIGLEERNNELQ
-668 SQINSLSDIALK
+668 GQINSLSDIAFK
-680 VKTLDARMA
+680 VKDLETRMD

-702 NAILNE
+702 NAILSE
-708 RDKIASNKTLLE
+708 RDKIASSKTLLE